1 METITSRTNPLCTHL
16 RKLAA
21 SASYRRSC
29 GEFLCDSPKLLE
41 EALLWGADLHTV
53 VCTDPS
59 ALPALPEAVRCVQVP
74 PDLMKSIS
82 PAQTPQGVLAV
93 CGLPDQ
99 ALPETL
105 EGRRYAVLD
114 GVQDPG
120 NVGTILRTADAFHSD
135 GLFLVNACAD
145 LYNPKTVRAS
155 MGAVFRCPV
164 WACTLSAL
172 RGLLTKSGLPL
183 YGAALR
189 ADTVDARQAD
199 FARCAV
205 AIGSEGKGLSQ
216 EVLEACDLTV
226 KIPMSDHCESLNAA
240 AAAAVLLWEAAR
252 DD

>member
-1 METITSRTNPLCTHL
+1 MLGEINAIAHIGAFDLLDAPKKRPVPIPAVS
-16 RKLAA
+16 LAELPQTLKNLGLTD
-21 SASYRRSC
+21 YR
-29 GEFLCDSPKLLE
+29 D
-41 EALLWGADLHTV
+41 GADYLEN
-53 VCTDPS
+53 CYLSYELEPNEDPDADWRADVFAGS
-59 ALPALPEAVRCVQVP
+59 TRLPALINDYMKAESGAV
-74 PDLMKSIS
+74 
-82 PAQTPQGVLAV
+82 
-93 CGLPDQ
+93 
-99 ALPETL
+99 
-105 EGRRYAVLD
+105 
-114 GVQDPG
+114 
-120 NVGTILRTADAFHSD
+120 DAFHAD

-164 WACTLSAL
+164 WACTLSVL

-189 ADTVDARQAD
+189 ADTVDVRRAD

-205 AIGSEGKGLSQ
+205 AIGSEGKGLSA